1 MNLNQ
6 FTEKSQEALQ
16 AAQSL
21 AQRRG
26 HQSLEPEHL
35 LAALLEQPNG
45 LAGSILAEA
54 GGNVPS
60 LRQGLDR
67 ELDRLPQVSGSS
79 GEVYLSPRLRKELD
93 KAEQEAKSL
102 KDDFVSIEHLLL
114 ALLDDSAA
122 VGKLFKAAGLTRDRF
137 MTALQKVRGHQRV
150 TSQNPEGTYQS
161 LEKYGRD
168 LTKLAGSG
176 KLDPVIGRDE
186 EIRRVIQVL
195 SRRTKNN
202 RR

>member
-1 MNLNQ
+1 MNINQ

-16 AAQSL
+16 AGQSL

-54 GGNVPS
+54 GANVAS
-60 LRQGLDR
+60 LRQGLER
-67 ELDRLPQVSGSS
+67 ELERLPQVSGSS

-93 KAEQEAKSL
+93 KAEQEAKGL

-114 ALLDDSAA
+114 ALLDDSGA

-150 TSQNPEGTYQS
+150 TSQN
-161 LEKYGRD
+161 
-168 LTKLAGSG
+168 
-176 KLDPVIGRDE
+176 
-186 EIRRVIQVL
+186 
-195 SRRTKNN
+195 
-202 RR
+202 